1 MTRRSPSRNAG
12 SPSEAKISGIDMP
25 AASTISWSL
34 SVKAT
39 PSSAGEPLADA
50 GLAGA
55 HQPDQHQRPP
65 QAQRRGGGGS
75 GSGGSIIAIAVF
87 PRPG

>member
-1 MTRRSPSRNAG
+1 
-12 SPSEAKISGIDMP
+12 MP

-34 SVKAT
+34 SVKRDAEQ
-39 PSSAGEPLADA
+39 AGEPLADA

-75 GSGGSIIAIAVF
+75 GLRWFDHRQLPSLRARAKLPREAIAAF
-87 PRPG
+87 GP